1 MMRFLAI
8 MTSVLFFSGLAH
20 ASSEM
25 TPEGFFG
32 EWRVYTAKEGDG
44 TVCFMVTAP
53 QHTTV
58 EREGNFLSITH
69 RPHENSYDVV
79 SVMFGVPY
87 HKKSRPTIEI
97 DNHRPLEMATSDD
110 AAFIKNE
117 KDEKNFVQEMI
128 KGNVARTK
136 GKSSRG
142 TLLRETYSLKGFAK
156 AYALLN
162 EKCRPEMV
170 EKEETLAPSEDN
182 KEEVK

>member
-1 MMRFLAI
+1 MRFLAI
-8 MTSVLFFSGLAH
+8 MTSVLLFSGFAN
-20 ASSEM
+20 ASSDM

-32 EWRVYTAKEGDG
+32 EWRVYTAKEGAG

-58 EREGNFLSITH
+58 ERENNFLSITH
-69 RPHENSYDVV
+69 RPHEKSYDVI

-97 DNHRPLEMATSDD
+97 DNHRPLEMVASDD

-117 KDEKNFVQEMI
+117 KEEKRFVQEMI

-136 GKSSRG
+136 GKSQKG

-156 AYALLN
+156 AYELLN
-162 EKCRPEMV
+162 EKCRPEV
-170 EKEETLAPSEDN
+170 LGSNTGLTDGDEKEEI
-182 KEEVK
+182 K

>member
-1 MMRFLAI
+1 MRFLAI
-8 MTSVLFFSGLAH
+8 MTGVLFFSGLAH

-32 EWRVYTAKEGDG
+32 EWRVYTAKEGNG

-110 AAFIKNE
+110 ASFIKNE

-170 EKEETLAPSEDN
+170 EKEETLAPAEDR